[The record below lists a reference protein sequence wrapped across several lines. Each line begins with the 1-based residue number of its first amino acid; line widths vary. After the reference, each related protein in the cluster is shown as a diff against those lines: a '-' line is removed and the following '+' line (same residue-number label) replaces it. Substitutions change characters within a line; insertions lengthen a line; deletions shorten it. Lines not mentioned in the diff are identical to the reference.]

1 MSHPF
6 IKNSLFFIPSY
17 CIINIRIG
25 DEQMKKNGFITSALL
40 DGILSLF
47 LILILGTV
55 SILANRKLANDKI
68 KESVLNDVQD
78 INTSPRCFETKTSD
92 LDSNNLQITGY
103 DSTCEKTV
111 YIPAT
116 IYGQTVDSIGANAF
130 ANKNLINIT
139 LEKPVKQI
147 HVTAFTNNDDIIFY
161 IRNTSDQVKGIGSD
175 EEIENAS
182 GTTWG
187 AKNATIHWDD

>member
-1 MSHPF
+1 
-6 IKNSLFFIPSY
+6 
-17 CIINIRIG
+17 
-25 DEQMKKNGFITSALL
+25 MKQNGFITSALL
-40 DGILSLF
+40 YGILSLF

-68 KESVLNDVQD
+68 KESVLNDVQK
-78 INTSPRCFETKTSD
+78 IETSPRCFETETSD

-111 YIPAT
+111 YIPKT
-116 IYGQTVDSIGANAF
+116 IYGQTVDSIGPNAF
-130 ANKNLINIT
+130 ANKNLINVTIEDT
-139 LEKPVKQI
+139 VKQI
-147 HVTAFTNNDDIIFY
+147 HVTAFSNNNDMEFY
-161 IRNTSDQVKGIGSD
+161 IRNTSDNIKGIGTD

-187 AKNATIHWDD
+187 ATNATVHWDD

>member
-1 MSHPF
+1 
-6 IKNSLFFIPSY
+6 
-17 CIINIRIG
+17 
-25 DEQMKKNGFITSALL
+25 MKQNGFITSALL
-40 DGILSLF
+40 YGILSLF

-68 KESVLNDVQD
+68 KESVLNDVQK
-78 INTSPRCFETKTSD
+78 IETSPRCFETETSD

-111 YIPAT
+111 YIPKT
-116 IYGQTVDSIGANAF
+116 IYGQTVDSIGPNAF
-130 ANKNLINIT
+130 ANKNLINVTIEDT
-139 LEKPVKQI
+139 VKQI
-147 HVTAFTNNDDIIFY
+147 HVTAFSNNNDMEFY
-161 IRNTSDQVKGIGSD
+161 IRNTSDNIKGTGTD

-187 AKNATIHWDD
+187 ATNATVHWDD

>member
-40 DGILSLF
+40 YGILSLF

-55 SILANRKLANDKI
+55 SILASRKLANDKI
-68 KESVLNDVQD
+68 KESVLNDVQK
-78 INTSPRCFETKTSD
+78 IQTSPKCFETETSP
-92 LDSNNLQITGY
+92 LDSNNLQINGY

-111 YIPAT
+111 YIPTT
-116 IYGQTVDSIGANAF
+116 IYGQIVDYIGPNVF
-130 ANKNLINIT
+130 SNKKLINVTIEST
-139 LEKPVKQI
+139 IKQI
-147 HVTAFTNNDDIIFY
+147 HVTAFNNNDNLVFY
-161 IRNTSDQVKGIGSD
+161 IRNTQDKIKGVGTD
-175 EEIENAS
+175 EEIEAAE

-187 AKNATIHWDD
+187 AYNATINWDD

>member
-1 MSHPF
+1 M
-6 IKNSLFFIPSY
+6 
-17 CIINIRIG
+17 R
-25 DEQMKKNGFITSALL
+25 KNGFVTSALL
-40 DGILSLF
+40 YGILSLF

-68 KESVLNDVQD
+68 KESVLNDVQK
-78 INTSPRCFETKTSD
+78 IETSPKCFETATSS

-111 YIPAT
+111 YIPTT
-116 IYGQTVDSIGANAF
+116 IYGQIVDSIGSNAF
-130 ANKNLINIT
+130 AGQNLVNVTIENTI
-139 LEKPVKQI
+139 KQI
-147 HVTAFTNNDDIIFY
+147 NVTAFKNNDGIVFY
-161 IRNTSDQVKGIGSD
+161 VRNTSDQIKGTGTDS
-175 EEIENAS
+175 EIESAS

>member
-1 MSHPF
+1 
-6 IKNSLFFIPSY
+6 
-17 CIINIRIG
+17 
-25 DEQMKKNGFITSALL
+25 MKKNGFITSALL
-40 DGILSLF
+40 YGILSLF

-68 KESVLNDVQD
+68 KESVLNDVQK
-78 INTSPRCFETKTSD
+78 IKTSPSCFETETSN
-92 LDSNNLQITGY
+92 LDNNNLQITGY

-111 YIPAT
+111 YIPEE
-116 IYGQTVDSIGANAF
+116 IYGRTVDSVGQAAF
-130 ANKNLINIT
+130 ANKRLINVTIPNT
-139 LEKPVKQI
+139 IKQI
-147 HVTAFTNNDDIIFY
+147 HVTAFNNNDDMEFY
-161 IRNTSDQVKGIGSD
+161 IRNTSDQVKGIGTD